1 MEEYSEEIRQMCNK
15 YGVPELFNEIATL
28 LGLEEDY
35 STESESESSSS
46 ESDDDVVSELI
57 KVKKNSDGLYELS
70 DCQTPQN
77 S

>member
-15 YGVPELFNEIATL
+15 YGVPDLFNEIAAL

-35 STESESESSSS
+35 ETESEIESSSS
-46 ESDDDVVSELI
+46 ESDEDIVGEII
-57 KVKKNSDGLYELS
+57 KVKKNSDGFYELS
-70 DCQTPQN
+70 DATPDK

>member
-35 STESESESSSS
+35 STESECESSSS
-46 ESDDDVVSELI
+46 ESDEDVVDETLTI
-57 KVKKNSDGLYELS
+57 QKQGNFLS
-70 DCQTPQN
+70 IT
-77 S
+77 